1 MQVEHNLSLS
11 GGTENQILPSLGYNT
26 QEGVAVANELKDI
39 ALELTLSIN

>member
-1 MQVEHNLSLS
+1 VVGLKTKYYL
-11 GGTENQILPSLGYNT
+11 SLGYNT